1 MLKIKTYG
9 HAIIISTLGL
19 WTAISFSGFI
29 GYFFGGVIIGLGLRL
44 ARQSG
49 FEDAEDQDF

>member
-1 MLKIKTYG
+1 MFKIKTYG

-19 WTAISFSGFI
+19 WTAISFSGLI
-29 GYFFGGVIIGLGLRL
+29 GYFFGGAIIGFALRL

-49 FEDAEDQDF
+49 FEDAENQDF

>member
-1 MLKIKTYG
+1 MFKIKTYG

-29 GYFFGGVIIGLGLRL
+29 GYFFGGAIIGFGLRL